1 MDRRC
6 AAVESDRRQTRKPY
20 FNLGGRFKGHPK
32 GKEKNPRA
40 SVRLLCGQ
48 MVLFSNDWFKSALE
62 IGLKNVPFFGPQLL
76 KDSQRMLDL

>member
-32 GKEKNPRA
+32 GEEKKPESICEA
-40 SVRLLCGQ
+40 
-48 MVLFSNDWFKSALE
+48 ALRPNGV
-62 IGLKNVPFFGPQLL
+62 IF
-76 KDSQRMLDL
+76 